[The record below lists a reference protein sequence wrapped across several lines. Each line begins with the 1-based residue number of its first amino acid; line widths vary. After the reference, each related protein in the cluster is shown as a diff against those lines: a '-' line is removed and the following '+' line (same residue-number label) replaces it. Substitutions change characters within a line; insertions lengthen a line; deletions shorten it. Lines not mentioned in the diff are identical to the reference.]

1 MKRNLIP
8 PFIMLLAGLLSS
20 LIMFFMKYSTKDM
33 LIILLGV
40 LLVFYMIGLLI
51 KFMMDSFEKRNEQ
64 MHSKEGEVI
73 EKELVGYQIIQTL
86 FCSGVICC

>member
-51 KFMMDSFEKRNEQ
+51 KFMMDSFEKRNSQTRSE
-64 MHSKEGEVI
+64 EGEVF
-73 EKELVGYQIIQTL
+73 EKELKEDEKTVED
-86 FCSGVICC
+86 

>member
-73 EKELVGYQIIQTL
+73 EKELKEEETAVEE
-86 FCSGVICC
+86 

>member
-8 PFIMLLAGLLSS
+8 PFIMLLAGFLSS
-20 LIMFFMKYSTKDM
+20 LIMFFMKYDTKDM

-51 KFMMDSFEKRNEQ
+51 KFMMDSFEKRNTQ
-64 MHSKEGEVI
+64 AHLDEGEVI
-73 EKELVGYQIIQTL
+73 EKELKEEETAVEE
-86 FCSGVICC
+86 

>member
-51 KFMMDSFEKRNEQ
+51 KFMMDSFETRNEQ

-73 EKELVGYQIIQTL
+73 EKELKEEETTVEE
-86 FCSGVICC
+86 

>member
-40 LLVFYMIGLLI
+40 LLVFYMICLLI
-51 KFMMDSFEKRNEQ
+51 KFMMDSFEKRNAQ

-73 EKELVGYQIIQTL
+73 EKELKEEETAVEE
-86 FCSGVICC
+86 